1 MLTKCARWIWNS
13 AAMSIA
19 CQITTGPIAYIY
31 FGTFPSQFILTNLI
45 ALPLT
50 GLIIPMTLL
59 TLAANQ
65 SGICIRMLTDCTE
78 WLVTA
83 LCESLSLLSTM

>member
-1 MLTKCARWIWNS
+1 MRQMDLEFSSNVNS
-13 AAMSIA
+13 M
-19 CQITTGPIAYIY
+19 
-31 FGTFPSQFILTNLI
+31 
-45 ALPLT
+45 PLT

-59 TLAANQ
+59 TLAVNQ